1 MSRITNFC
9 IFIFFAA
16 LHCTGFSQTIMR
28 PVKENKQLAG
38 MMLEAVDPLQK
49 VFPEVSLFPSL
60 KATADVARGEHA
72 TFQYAFRSSFPVEHL
87 TASVTQLDQK
97 YSLINRQNVN
107 IGFVDYVRT
116 GKTIPSPPPDKLTS
130 PSGFFPDPIID
141 TSYIKVRADYTQ
153 PIWVSINIPKNTPS
167 GEYHGQLN
175 ILGRINNKNR
185 ELHVPFSIHVYP
197 VTIDSSSLWVT
208 NWFAFGENQFKLM
221 NNGNSVIPF
230 SEKYWEL
237 LKITAQKMADY
248 NQNVV
253 LISPLSLAEYSF
265 NNGNFNIDFSHFDR
279 YVETFRQAGALKR
292 IEGGHIGGRMGDWNT
307 SFGVSV
313 PVVNSNPTVFEMQSI
328 SNQTAKDFYKQF
340 IPALLAHLKEKGWDK
355 IYVQHIADEP
365 TDQNYQSY
373 IDIASF
379 FKNLAPGIPVIDAV
393 MTKKLNNIVDIWVP
407 ILDVLDK
414 EYDYFEGRQIKG
426 NEVWTYTCTGPQGN
440 YANRFIELPLIK
452 TRILHWINFRYNI
465 SGYLHWGFNHW
476 NDNPFDET
484 VNPETEWPGGDCYIV
499 YPGYKKLYSSIR
511 LEAMRDG
518 IMDYELLKM
527 LSQKDPDKAKEICN
541 QVIYSFDR
549 YNTDIKVFMEKRK
562 MILELLSK

>member
-1 MSRITNFC
+1 MSRITNLC
-9 IFIFFAA
+9 VFIIFAA
-16 LHCTGFSQTIMR
+16 LPCTGFSQTIMH

-38 MMLEAVDPLQK
+38 MMLEAVDPLEK

-72 TFQYAFRSSFPVEHL
+72 TFQYAFRSSFPAEHL

-141 TSYIKVRADYTQ
+141 TSYINVRADYTQ

-167 GEYHGQLN
+167 GEYHGQFN

-248 NQNVV
+248 DQNVV
-253 LISPLSLAEYSF
+253 LISPLLLAEYSL
-265 NNGNFNIDFSHFDR
+265 NNGKYDIDFSHFDR
-279 YVETFRQAGALKR
+279 YVETFLQAGALKR

-313 PVVNSNPTVFEMQSI
+313 PVVNSNPTVFEMQAI
-328 SNQTAKDFYKQF
+328 SNQTAQDFYKQF

-379 FKNLAPGIPVIDAV
+379 IKNLAPGIPIIDAV

-414 EYDYFEGRQIKG
+414 EYDYFEGRQSKG

-499 YPGYKKLYSSIR
+499 YPGFKKLYSSIR

-527 LSQKDPDKAKEICN
+527 LSQKDPDKAKEICS